1 MLAAF
6 ALENYACFRDRH
18 ELSFHATPRSSD
30 IHAFDTG
37 CPQAPRLNRVT
48 AIYGP
53 NGSGK
58 SRLVQALMSV
68 RQLVL
73 GSARDRQ
80 DGEDLPHTPFLFDR
94 DTRTKPSVFETSF
107 IEARTY
113 YEYRFSNDRKRI
125 LEEALFGWPPGGRRR
140 LLLNRRWNPESN
152 NYDCVFGHSVS
163 GTKEL
168 WRQNTRSNALLVSVA
183 AQLNSAPFTPIVRW
197 FQRLRGIAPSFFP
210 GAFTTKAIKDDPER
224 RARVL
229 EMLQRAD
236 IAVSDLA
243 IRRDTQSLEVMKD
256 SLPARFLPARFLDE
270 LTRSGQQSIE
280 TLRTQFGHKIKGTE
294 DRQYLDLK
302 EESDGTQRLFALAGP
317 WLEALEENW
326 VVWADELDRS
336 LHPLLLESLIRR
348 INTSDGDG
356 DEPSQAQ
363 LVATLHDTYLLD
375 DALGRGQ
382 IWFTE
387 KNREEAVSLFPLSD
401 YRPRKHEALE
411 RGYRVGRYGG
421 IPVVST
427 PRIVTAH

>member
-6 ALENYACFRDRH
+6 VLENYACFRDRQ
-18 ELSFHATPRSSD
+18 ELSLHATPRTSE

-53 NGSGK
+53 NGTGK

-68 RQLVL
+68 RELVL
-73 GSARDRQ
+73 RSARDRQ
-80 DGEDLPHTPFLFDR
+80 DGDELPHTPFLFDR
-94 DTRTKPSVFETSF
+94 DTRTKPSTFETSF
-107 IEARTY
+107 IEAGTY
-113 YEYRFSNDRKRI
+113 YEYRFSHDRERI
-125 LEEALFGWPPGGRRR
+125 HEESLFGWPPGGRRR
-140 LLLNRRWNPESN
+140 LLLDRRWNPESN

-163 GTKEL
+163 GTKDL

-183 AQLNSAPFTPIVRW
+183 AQLNSTPFTPIVKW
-197 FQRLRGIAPSFFP
+197 FQRLLGIAPSFFP
-210 GAFTTKAIKDDPER
+210 RAFTTKAIENDPEK
-224 RARVL
+224 RASVL

-243 IRRDTQSLEVMKD
+243 IRRHTQSLEVMKD
-256 SLPARFLPARFLDE
+256 SLPTRFLNE
-270 LTRSGQQSIE
+270 LTRSGQHSIE
-280 TLRTQFGHKIKGTE
+280 TLRTQFGHMVKGTD

-302 EESDGTQRLFALAGP
+302 DESDGTQRLFALAGP
-317 WLEALEENW
+317 WLEALEKNW
-326 VVWADELDRS
+326 IVWADELDRS

-348 INTSDGDG
+348 INTSEGNH

-363 LVATLHDTYLLD
+363 LVATLHDTYLLE

-387 KNREEAVSLFPLSD
+387 KSREEAVSLFPLSD

-427 PRIVTAH
+427 PRVVTAH